1 MQHIYLDH
9 AATTPLH
16 PDVLEAML
24 PYYREFH
31 GNPSSLHSFGQ
42 RTRHA
47 VDEAR
52 SVIAE
57 SLHALP
63 SEIIFTSGGTEAD
76 NTAIMGIATALKDK
90 GRHIITSQIE
100 HHAVIDTCAFLEK
113 NGYDVTY
120 IPVDK
125 QGRVSPESVRQAIRE
140 DTILISI
147 MYGNNEV
154 GTVQPISEIGAIAQ
168 EKGIY
173 FHTDAVQAYGMERMD
188 VRSLPVDLLSISAHK
203 INGPKGMGA
212 LYIGKNVKINPHLHG
227 GNQEK
232 KRRAGTE
239 NVAGIIGFAKA
250 AEISGRTLED
260 HRMQYEKYRSIML
273 EAWSEMNVPFTVNG
287 SLEHYLPHILNVS
300 FPGTRTEMM
309 LMNLDIAGIAAASG
323 SACTAGSFEVSH
335 VLEAM
340 GVAQEI
346 LQSALRFSFG
356 YGNTEEQIHEA
367 AIKTGE
373 IVLRVSKAER

>member
-1 MQHIYLDH
+1 MQEIYLDH

-16 PDVLEAML
+16 PEVLEAML
-24 PYYREFH
+24 PFYSQFH

-52 SVIAE
+52 AAIAG
-57 SLHALP
+57 SLHASP
-63 SEIIFTSGGTEAD
+63 SEIVFTSGGTEAD
-76 NTAIMGIATALKDK
+76 NTAILGIASAHKDR

-100 HHAVIDTCAFLEK
+100 HHAVIDTCEFLEK

-120 IPVDK
+120 IPVDQ
-125 QGRVSPESVRQAIRE
+125 QGKVSVESIRDAIRD

-154 GTVQPISEIGAIAQ
+154 GTIQPIHEIGEIARNR
-168 EKGIY
+168 GIY
-173 FHTDAVQAYGMERMD
+173 FHTDAVQAYGTERID
-188 VRSLPVDLLSISAHK
+188 VRSLSVDLLSISAHK
-203 INGPKGMGA
+203 INGPKGIGA
-212 LYIGKNVKINPHLHG
+212 LYIGKKVKIDPHLHG

-239 NVAGIIGFAKA
+239 NVPGIIGFAKA
-250 AEISGRTLED
+250 AEIAGRSLEENRIKYD
-260 HRMQYEKYRSIML
+260 KYRAIML
-273 EAWSEMNVPFTVNG
+273 AAWSDMQVPFTVNG
-287 SLEHYLPHILNVS
+287 SPERYLPHILNAS
-300 FPGTRTEMM
+300 FPGVRTEMM

-323 SACTAGSFEVSH
+323 SACTAGSFQVSH

-340 GVAQEI
+340 GVAEDI
-346 LQSALRFSFG
+346 LQSAIRFSFG
-356 YGNTEEQIHEA
+356 YGNTEEQIREA

-373 IVLRVSKAER
+373 IVLRMSRAML